1 MIPVRPLAEYRI
13 DHSAVVDPE
22 TISSA
27 KSLIEAVRSGG
38 DAALRKMTLEFD
50 GVALDSLEVP
60 RDVIESSQSRVPSG
74 VQKAIRS
81 AYENILTYHRK
92 GVLEA
97 FEFESQSG
105 VTVGRKVVPFSR
117 AGLYAPG
124 GLAVYPSMVLMG
136 AGPARIAGVEEIV
149 LCSPPTKEGILPD
162 PVLYAALIAGIDRV
176 FLLGGAH
183 AIAAMA
189 YGTQSIPSCDIIAGP
204 GNRFV
209 TAAKKIVSEDVAI
222 DFLAGPSE
230 VLVLSDGST
239 SSRLIAAEMIAQAE
253 HAPDACSILVTSSSK
268 QAEEVGQELSEQ
280 IENRERRELIGTAL
294 EDHGALLVA
303 ESLPDAIDFSNRY
316 APEHLVLSVG
326 DPEGVLTQIQNA
338 GSVFLGEYSP
348 VAIGDYCSGP
358 NSILPTLGLSRRLGG
373 LTANSFLKTVS
384 WQKVTPQGLTSL
396 AKVALPIARVE
407 NLEGHAA
414 SIEMRDEP

>member
-1 MIPVRPLAEYRI
+1 MIPVRPLTEYQI
-13 DHSAVVDPE
+13 DHSVVVDPE

-27 KSLIEAVRSGG
+27 RSLIEEVRSGG
-38 DAALRKMTLEFD
+38 DSALRKMTLEFD
-50 GVALDSLEVP
+50 GVDLDSLEVP
-60 RDVIESSQSRVPSG
+60 QEMIESSQDRVSSE
-74 VQKAIRS
+74 VKTAIQS
-81 AYENILTYHRK
+81 AYENILSYHSK

-105 VTVGRKVVPFSR
+105 VTVGRKVVPFRR

-124 GLAVYPSMVLMG
+124 GLAVYPSMVLMA
-136 AGPARIAGVEEIV
+136 AGPAQVAGVEELV
-149 LCSPPTKEGILPD
+149 LCSPPTKEGVLPD

-189 YGTQSIPSCDIIAGP
+189 YGTESVPPCEIIAGP

-230 VLVLSDGST
+230 VLVLADGTT

-253 HAPDACSILVTSSSK
+253 HAPDACSLLVTSSSK
-268 QAEEVGQELSEQ
+268 QAEEVGHELSEQ
-280 IENRERRELIGTAL
+280 IENRDRMEVIGAAL
-294 EDHGALLVA
+294 EEHGALLVA
-303 ESLPDAIDFSNRY
+303 DSLQDSIDFSNRY
-316 APEHLVLSVG
+316 APEHLVLSVR
-326 DPEGVLTQIQNA
+326 DPESVLTQIRNA

-384 WQKVTPQGLTSL
+384 WQKLSPRGLTSL
-396 AKVALPIARVE
+396 AEVALPIARVE

-414 SIEMRDEP
+414 SIEMRDES

>member
-13 DHSAVVDPE
+13 DHSVVVDPE

-27 KSLIEAVRSGG
+27 KTLIEAVRSGG

-50 GVALDSLEVP
+50 GVGLDSLEVP
-60 RDVIESSQSRVPSG
+60 REVIESSQTRVPSG

-92 GVLEA
+92 GVLAA

-105 VTVGRKVVPFSR
+105 VTVGRMVVPFSR

-124 GLAVYPSMVLMG
+124 GLAVYPSMVLMS
-136 AGPARIAGVEEIV
+136 AGPARVAGVEELI
-149 LCSPPTKEGILPD
+149 LCSPPTKGGVLPD

-183 AIAAMA
+183 AIAAMT
-189 YGTQSIPSCDIIAGP
+189 YGTESVPACDMIAGP

-209 TAAKKIVSEDVAI
+209 TAAKKIVSEHVAI

-230 VLVLSDGST
+230 VLVLSDGTT
-239 SSRLIAAEMIAQAE
+239 SPRLIAAEMIAQAE

-280 IENRERRELIGTAL
+280 IENRERREVIGAAL
-294 EDHGALLVA
+294 EEYGALLVA
-303 ESLPDAIDFSNRY
+303 ESLPEAIDFSNRY

-326 DPEGVLTQIQNA
+326 DPEGVLKQIQNA

-373 LTANSFLKTVS
+373 LTANSFLKTIS
-384 WQKVTPQGLTSL
+384 WQKLTPQGLTSL

-407 NLEGHAA
+407 KLEGHAA

>member
-1 MIPVRPLAEYRI
+1 
-13 DHSAVVDPE
+13 
-22 TISSA
+22 
-27 KSLIEAVRSGG
+27 
-38 DAALRKMTLEFD
+38 
-50 GVALDSLEVP
+50 
-60 RDVIESSQSRVPSG
+60 
-74 VQKAIRS
+74 
-81 AYENILTYHRK
+81 
-92 GVLEA
+92 
-97 FEFESQSG
+97 
-105 VTVGRKVVPFSR
+105 
-117 AGLYAPG
+117 
-124 GLAVYPSMVLMG
+124 
-136 AGPARIAGVEEIV
+136 
-149 LCSPPTKEGILPD
+149 
-162 PVLYAALIAGIDRV
+162 
-176 FLLGGAH
+176 
-183 AIAAMA
+183 
-189 YGTQSIPSCDIIAGP
+189 
-204 GNRFV
+204 
-209 TAAKKIVSEDVAI
+209 
-222 DFLAGPSE
+222 
-230 VLVLSDGST
+230 
-239 SSRLIAAEMIAQAE
+239 LIAAEMIAQAE

-280 IENRERRELIGTAL
+280 IENRERMEVIGTAL

-373 LTANSFLKTVS
+373 LTTNSFLKTVS

>member
-1 MIPVRPLAEYRI
+1 MIPVRPLAEYQI
-13 DHSAVVDPE
+13 DHSVVVDPD

-27 KSLIEAVRSGG
+27 RSLVEAVRSGG
-38 DAALRKMTLEFD
+38 DSALRKMTLEFD
-50 GVALDSLEVP
+50 GVDLDSLEVP
-60 RDVIESSQSRVPSG
+60 REVIESSQKRVPSE
-74 VQKAIRS
+74 VKTAIRS
-81 AYENILTYHRK
+81 AYENILSYHSK

-105 VTVGRKVVPFSR
+105 VTVGRKVVPFRR

-124 GLAVYPSMVLMG
+124 GLAVYPSMVLMA
-136 AGPARIAGVEEIV
+136 AGPAQVAGVEERV
-149 LCSPPTKEGILPD
+149 LCSPPTKEGVLPD
-162 PVLYAALIAGIDRV
+162 SVLYAALIAGIDRV

-189 YGTQSIPSCDIIAGP
+189 YGTESVPPCEILAGP

-230 VLVLSDGST
+230 VLVLADGTT

-253 HAPDACSILVTSSSK
+253 HAPDACSLLVTSSSK

-280 IENRERRELIGTAL
+280 IESRERMEVIGAAL
-294 EDHGALLVA
+294 EEHGALLVA
-303 ESLPDAIDFSNRY
+303 DSLQDSIDFSNRY
-316 APEHLVLSVG
+316 APEHLVLSVR
-326 DPEGVLTQIQNA
+326 DPESVLTQIQNA

-348 VAIGDYCSGP
+348 VAIGDYCYGP

-384 WQKVTPQGLTSL
+384 WQKLSPQGLASL
-396 AKVALPIARVE
+396 AEVALPIARVE

-414 SIEMRDEP
+414 SIEMRDES